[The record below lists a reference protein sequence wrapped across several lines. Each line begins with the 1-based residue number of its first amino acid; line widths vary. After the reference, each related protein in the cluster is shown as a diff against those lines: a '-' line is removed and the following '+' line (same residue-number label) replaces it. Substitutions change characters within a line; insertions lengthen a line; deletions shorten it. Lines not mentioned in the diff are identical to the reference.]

1 MRWIVLSADQIVFFT
16 RALRSGG
23 GRGIV
28 RDVAVTATGG
38 VDGDSVV
45 FGFARDV
52 DIFVVPE
59 CAVLRDFG

>member
-1 MRWIVLSADQIVFFT
+1 M
-16 RALRSGG
+16 
-23 GRGIV
+23 